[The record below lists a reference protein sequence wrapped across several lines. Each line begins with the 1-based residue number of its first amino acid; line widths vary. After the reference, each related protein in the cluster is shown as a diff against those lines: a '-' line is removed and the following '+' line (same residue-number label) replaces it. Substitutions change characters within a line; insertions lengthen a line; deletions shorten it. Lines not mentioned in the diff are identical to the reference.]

1 VKKAINQWCFPA
13 EWTWDRVFALCREQR
28 FDGVE
33 LCVDY
38 RPFLDAIKATPQHG
52 LIAEIAKSVGST
64 LEASKSLSFDSSTED
79 MRRVADLAGSHGVEV
94 TSLLTI
100 AQFHFSLIS
109 EDENSRQTGIDLVRR
124 LLDIAV
130 LVGAPKLLIVPGVL
144 TDTMDY
150 AAAIHRL
157 EESLRILAS
166 EAEDRN
172 VGLGL
177 ENVWGKLLY
186 SPVEFL
192 RIIED
197 VNSQFV
203 GVHFDV
209 GNVMQYGHPDQW
221 IHILGDHLLN
231 VHLKDFLQD
240 INNIRGFTH
249 LFQGDVPWG
258 RVMQALR
265 EVGYSGYLIAEVPP
279 YPYCPEEGIRD
290 ISRKI
295 DILLEA

>member
-1 VKKAINQWCFPA
+1 MKKAINQWCFPA
-13 EWTWDRVFALCREQR
+13 EWTWERVLALCREQR
-28 FDGVE
+28 FDGIE

-38 RPFLDAIKATPQHG
+38 QPFFDAMQATPQHG
-52 LIAEIAKSVGST
+52 LIADIAKSVGST
-64 LEASKSLSFDSSTED
+64 LGASKSLSFESSTEEI
-79 MRRVADLAGSHGVEV
+79 RRVADLARSHGVAV
-94 TSLLTI
+94 STLLTI
-100 AQFHFSLIS
+100 AQFHFALIS
-109 EDENSRQTGIDLVRR
+109 EDDRLRRTGIDLVRR

-130 LVGAPKLLIVPGVL
+130 LVGAPNLLIVPGVL
-144 TDTMDY
+144 AGSMGYDT
-150 AAAIHRL
+150 AIDRL
-157 EESLRILAS
+157 EESLRILAP
-166 EAEDRN
+166 EAEDRK

-186 SPVEFL
+186 SPLEFL
-192 RIIED
+192 RVIEA
-197 VNSQFV
+197 VGSRFV

-209 GNVMQYGHPDQW
+209 GNVMQYGHPHQW
-221 IHILGDHLLN
+221 IHILGAHLMN
-231 VHLKDFLQD
+231 VHLKDFSED

-249 LFQGDVPWG
+249 LFQGDVPWDK
-258 RVMQALR
+258 VMQALR